1 VCAAPPHAACR
12 QGFTNAPFR
21 RITLSIPGYAQWIKD
36 TEANVFSPRSSR
48 LKAVDEAIQQYEKTK
63 NEKDLWRIKNAFED
77 WKRDQGAG
85 WENSVRNRVKAVTK
99 LNASLNTVADYRTYQ
114 ITHFT
119 IPELVGLSVIAKER
133 KKAITKIFESK
144 EVTFKAAKLKDQLK
158 LSAQKI
164 KETAEQSA
172 AYLTTKGKTT
182 PPKTSG
188 PPASDV
194 VRRKM
199 EDMVKT
205 MFSVDGLEALGSL
218 GGFITTILG
227 QCAVSIPPVVGHI
240 KDGYDLFTGWAK
252 VGSDLYQQYNI
263 SERGY
268 AIDTGVPTAAFDA
281 LKSCLEQETKNEAVS
296 ASRATASFALKT
308 GLVFVDG
315 GAISGPVVGAAN
327 ALADFA
333 HQIYLLATEYKATKA
348 INVALTAGELDIRLF
363 RSYPLM
369 GCYFLVSATLSDLI
383 PIDSFGSPGWMDYI
397 ENLHKHGFEQIYK
410 SSIDLIEKSP
420 WEMEGLPKRP
430 KGTSAGIFTEVKR
443 IFSTVSPLGDLKDL
457 KDLS

>member
-1 VCAAPPHAACR
+1 M
-12 QGFTNAPFR
+12 
-21 RITLSIPGYAQWIKD
+21 SIPGYGQWIKD
-36 TEANVFSPRSSR
+36 TSANVLTPRSFR
-48 LKAVDEAIQQYEKTK
+48 LKVVDDAIQQYEKTK
-63 NEKDLWRIKNAFED
+63 NDKDLWRIKNAFED
-77 WKRDQGAG
+77 WKREQGSG
-85 WENSVRNRVKAVTK
+85 WESSVRNRAKAVTN
-99 LNASLNTVADYRTYQ
+99 LNAALDKAADYRTYQ

-119 IPELVGLSVIAKER
+119 IPELVALSVVAKER
-133 KKAITKIFESK
+133 KKAIIKIFEDK
-144 EVTFKAAKLKDQLK
+144 EINFKAAKLKDQLK
-158 LSAQKI
+158 LAAQKV
-164 KETAEQSA
+164 KDKAEEGA
-172 AYLTTKGKTT
+172 AYLTTKGKSS

-199 EDMVKT
+199 EDMVTT

-252 VGSDLYQQYNI
+252 VGADLYTQYNI

-268 AIDTGVPTAAFDA
+268 AIDTGAPTAAFDA
-281 LKSCLEQETKNEAVS
+281 LRSCLADETKNEAIS
-296 ASRATASFALKT
+296 ATRATTSFALKT

-327 ALADFA
+327 ALADFS

-348 INVALTAGELDIRLF
+348 INAALTSGQLDIRLF
-363 RSYPLM
+363 RTYPLM

-383 PIDSFGSPGWMDYI
+383 PIESFGSPGWMDYI

-420 WEMEGLPKRP
+420 WEIQGLPKRP

-457 KDLS
+457 KDLSS

>member
-1 VCAAPPHAACR
+1 M
-12 QGFTNAPFR
+12 
-21 RITLSIPGYAQWIKD
+21 SIPSYAQWIQD
-36 TEANVFSPRSSR
+36 TSANIVTPRSPK
-48 LKAVDEAIQQYEKTK
+48 LKALDGAIQQYEKTR
-63 NEKDLWRIKNAFED
+63 NEKDLWRVKNSFDD
-77 WKRDQGAG
+77 WKRDQGSG
-85 WENSVRNRVKAVTK
+85 WEASVRNRNRAVTK
-99 LNASLNTVADYRTYQ
+99 LNAELDKAADYRTYQ

-119 IPELVGLSVIAKER
+119 IPELMALSVVAKER
-133 KKAITKIFESK
+133 KKAIIKVFEDK
-144 EVTFKAAKLKDQLK
+144 QVTFKAAKLKDQLK
-158 LSAQKI
+158 VSAQKI
-164 KETAEQSA
+164 KETAEQGA
-172 AYLTTKGKTT
+172 AYLTTKGKGSL
-182 PPKTSG
+182 PKTSG

-199 EDMVKT
+199 EDMVKS
-205 MFSVDGLEALGSL
+205 MFSVEGLDALGSL

-268 AIDTGVPTAAFDA
+268 AIDTGAPTAAFAA
-281 LKSCLEQETKNEAVS
+281 LKSCLEEETKHEAIS
-296 ASRATASFALKT
+296 ATRVTTSFALKT

-327 ALADFA
+327 ALADFS
-333 HQIYLLATEYKATKA
+333 HQIYLLAIEWKATKA
-348 INVALTAGELDIRLF
+348 INQALTSGQLDIRLF

-383 PIDSFGSPGWMDYI
+383 PIESFGSPGWMDYI
-397 ENLHKHGFEQIYK
+397 ENLHRHGFEQIYK

-420 WEMEGLPKRP
+420 WEIEGLPKRP

-443 IFSTVSPLGDLKDL
+443 VFSTVSPLGDLKDL
-457 KDLS
+457 KDLAG

>member
-1 VCAAPPHAACR
+1 M
-12 QGFTNAPFR
+12 
-21 RITLSIPGYAQWIKD
+21 SIPGYAQWIQD
-36 TEANVFSPRSSR
+36 TSAGILTPRSSK
-48 LKAVDEAIQQYEKTK
+48 LKVVDEAIQQYEKTK
-63 NEKDLWRIKNAFED
+63 IEKDLWRIKNAFED
-77 WKRDQGAG
+77 WKREQGSG
-85 WENSVRNRVKAVTK
+85 WETSVRNRTKAVTK
-99 LNASLNTVADYRTYQ
+99 LNATLDKVADYRTYQ

-119 IPELVGLSVIAKER
+119 IPELMALSVVAKER
-133 KKAITKIFESK
+133 KKAIIKIFENK

-158 LSAQKI
+158 VSAQKV
-164 KETAEQSA
+164 KETAEQGA
-172 AYLTTKGKTT
+172 AYLTTKGKTL
-182 PPKTSG
+182 PKTSG

-205 MFSVDGLEALGSL
+205 MFSVDGLDMLGSL

-268 AIDTGVPTAAFDA
+268 VIDTGVPTAAFGA
-281 LKSCLEQETKNEAVS
+281 LKACLEDETKNEAIS
-296 ASRATASFALKT
+296 ATRATTSFALKT
-308 GLVFVDG
+308 GLAFVDG

-327 ALADFA
+327 ALADFS
-333 HQIYLLATEYKATKA
+333 HQIYLLATEWKATKA
-348 INVALTAGELDIRLF
+348 INRSLTSGELDIRLF

-410 SSIDLIEKSP
+410 SSVDLIEKSP
-420 WEMEGLPKRP
+420 WEIEGLPKRP
-430 KGTSAGIFTEVKR
+430 KGTSGGIFSEVKR
-443 IFSTVSPLGDLKDL
+443 VFSTVSPLADLKDL
-457 KDLS
+457 KDLAG